1 MSPLWH
7 WGRTPC
13 VPYRVLRAEH
23 NGGMEE
29 PQILSSGRLAELAPG
44 VYEQLVTQVV
54 EERLDGN
61 PDFRADVAVVP
72 DDAVVRPLTQ
82 HLSQLIE
89 HALTAE
95 KSKER
100 QLEIAER
107 VIAALGEDYAA
118 DQMSAD
124 STVRQ
129 LREVRPAAHLNQQS
143 KERPETPFSDVALI
157 TNASGE
163 PSIGSE
169 IRAELDSA
177 DRVDLL
183 CAFVKWQGLRTM
195 ERELA
200 ALKERGVPFRVITT
214 TYVGATERLAL
225 DRIVR
230 EFGGEVRISYATKST
245 RLHAKA
251 WLFHRESGYS
261 TAYVGSSNLSRAAML
276 DGLEWNVRLSN
287 VVTPALLRKF
297 EATFEGYWDDE
308 SFEPYDPAVDGD
320 RLDREIKKGS
330 FSGSESKLELSGLD
344 VRPYPHQVL
353 MLQDLAAERAEHDRH
368 RNLLVAATGT
378 GKTVIAAL
386 DYRDLTT
393 HAGRRLKLLFVAH
406 RREILEQ
413 AQHTYRS
420 VLNDPTFGELYVG
433 GAHPTRWEHVFASV
447 QSLVNYGPERLPV
460 DHFDIVVIDEF
471 HHASAKSYELLL
483 SHLCP
488 QELLGL
494 TATPERSDGFNVKN
508 LFEGRIA
515 SEMRL
520 WDALDADILV
530 PFHYFG
536 IADDVDLSQVE
547 WKNGQYDQSSLG
559 KIYTGND
566 ARTRVIIKALE
577 DKVGDLRS
585 MKALGFCATVE
596 HARYMAEKFSAAGI
610 PAAVIVGDTDKDS
623 RREALANLRS
633 GKVKVVFGVDVFN
646 EGLDIPDVNTVLFLR
661 PTQSATIFLQQL
673 GRGLRRAYGKSV
685 LTALDFVGHQRKEF
699 RFDLKLRALT
709 GVGRKKLIDDVQQDF
724 PYLPSG
730 SQIVLDEVAR
740 ENILANIRSQVAL
753 NVNQLARDVRD
764 HAGDRDLWQYRLAEY
779 LAEAD
784 RTVADVYRHGSNG
797 RSWTTLRLRADRA
810 EPSIHL
816 TTEAARETLKV
827 GRLVHVDDQERAS
840 AYLRILTDVRP
851 MQEMSTLEQQ
861 YARMLYFT
869 VIHEK
874 DRFGSFDD
882 GLSWARDQHAF
893 VEEAGQLLEHV
904 VDVARNTPQP
914 MKLDKETALKSH
926 AHYRREEILAGL
938 NISSWE
944 TKYTAHV
951 EGVAWS
957 EDYQLDALLV
967 TLNKDSSGFSPTTM
981 YRDFAVSPNRFHWES
996 QNDTTATSTK
1006 GSRYLAKRDQH
1017 SHTALFVRERSS
1029 DDIGTA
1035 AFLNL
1040 GTAQFGSWNNTER
1053 PMQINWDLDR
1063 EMPLQMFRE
1072 ASAV

>member
-1 MSPLWH
+1 
-7 WGRTPC
+7 
-13 VPYRVLRAEH
+13 
-23 NGGMEE
+23 MEE
-29 PQILSSGRLAELAPG
+29 PRVLSSGRLAQLAPG
-44 VYEQLVTQVV
+44 VYEQLVTQAVD
-54 EERLDGN
+54 ERLQDN
-61 PDFRADVAVVP
+61 AAMRADVSDVP
-72 DDAVVRPLTQ
+72 GDAVVRPLAQ
-82 HLSQLIE
+82 HVSQLVE
-89 HALTAE
+89 HALSAAKTSE
-95 KSKER
+95 QQR
-100 QLEIAER
+100 EIAAR
-107 VIAALGEDYAA
+107 VIAALGDGYAP
-118 DQMSAD
+118 DQIAPGEAI
-124 STVRQ
+124 RQ
-129 LREVRPAAHLNQQS
+129 LREVRPAIDLNQQS

-157 TNASGE
+157 TNASSE

-214 TYVGATERLAL
+214 TYIGATERLAL

-251 WLFHRESGYS
+251 WLFHRDSGYS

-287 VVTPALLRKF
+287 VMTPALIRKF
-297 EATFEGYWDDE
+297 EATFESYWDDD
-308 SFEPYDPAVDGD
+308 SFEPYNPDVDGD
-320 RLDREIKKGS
+320 RLEREIKKGS
-330 FSGSESKLELSGLD
+330 FAGTTTPQLELRGLD

-386 DYRDLTT
+386 DYRDLIT

-406 RREILEQ
+406 RQEILEQ
-413 AQHTYRS
+413 ARHTYRS
-420 VLNDPTFGELYVG
+420 VLSDPTFGELYVG
-433 GAHPTRWEHVFASV
+433 GDRPTRWEHVFASV
-447 QSLVNYGPERLPV
+447 QSLGSYGIENLPAE
-460 DHFDIVVIDEF
+460 HFDVVVIDEF
-471 HHASAKSYELLL
+471 HHAPAQSYELLL
-483 SHLCP
+483 SHLRP
-488 QELLGL
+488 QEMLGL
-494 TATPERSDGFNVKN
+494 TATPERSDGFNVKGI
-508 LFEGRIA
+508 FGGRIA

-536 IADDVDLSQVE
+536 IADDVDLSRVE
-547 WKNGQYDQSSLG
+547 WKNGQYDRTALG
-559 KIYTGND
+559 KVYTGND
-566 ARTRVIIKALE
+566 ARTRAILKALR
-577 DKVGDLRS
+577 DKVGDLTA
-585 MKALGFCATVE
+585 MKALGFCATVD
-596 HARYMAEKFSAAGI
+596 HAHYMAEAFTAAGI
-610 PAAVIVGDTDKDS
+610 PVAVIVGDTDNAA
-623 RREALANLRS
+623 RREALAQLRA
-633 GKVKVVFGVDVFN
+633 GDIKVVFGVDVFN

-673 GRGLRRAYGKSV
+673 GRGLRRAHGKSV

-709 GVGRKKLIDDVQQDF
+709 GVGRKQLVDDLHHDF

-740 ENILANIRSQVAL
+740 ENILENIRTQVGL
-753 NVNQLARDVRD
+753 NVNQLAQDVRD
-764 HAGDRDLWQYRLAEY
+764 HAGGRDVWKYRLADY
-779 LAEAD
+779 LAESD
-784 RTVADVYRHGSNG
+784 RTVADVYRQGSNG
-797 RSWTTLRLRADRA
+797 RSWTTVRLRADRS
-810 EPSIHL
+810 EPPLHV
-816 TTEAARETLKV
+816 TTEAARETLRV
-827 GRLVHVDDQERAS
+827 GRLVHVDDWERAD
-840 AYLRILTDVRP
+840 AYLRILTEHRALRD
-851 MQEMSTLEQQ
+851 MSTLDQQ
-861 YARMLYFT
+861 YAMMLFFT
-869 VIHEK
+869 AIYEK

-882 GLSWARDQHAF
+882 GLTWARNQHAF

-957 EDYQLDALLV
+957 AAYQLDALLV

-1006 GSRYLAKRDQH
+1006 GSRYLAKRDQQ
-1017 SHTALFVRERSS
+1017 SHTALFVRERSN

-1063 EMPLQMFRE
+1063 EMPLQVFRE
-1072 ASAV
+1072 GSAIS